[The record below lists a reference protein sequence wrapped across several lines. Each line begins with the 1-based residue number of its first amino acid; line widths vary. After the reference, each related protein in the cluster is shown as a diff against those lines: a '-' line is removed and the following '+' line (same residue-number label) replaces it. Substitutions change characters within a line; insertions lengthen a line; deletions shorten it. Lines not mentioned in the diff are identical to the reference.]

1 MRNRRFLKEA
11 AQRTGVS
18 ITVKKIIALLVL
30 ITVAILVIWFMGR
43 QPPAQVLLHK
53 IERGTVEKTVSNTR
67 AGTVE
72 ACRRSKLS
80 MPSGGRV
87 DSLLVDEGDRVQ
99 KGQVLLS
106 LWNKDR
112 MAMQSQASAMLLSA
126 RHSAEKICVEAD
138 NAERE
143 ANRLDTLLARKLA
156 SREATELGRTKAQ
169 GSGFACEAARDEEQV
184 AQANLDINNVL
195 LEETFLRAPFAGTIA
210 KINGEIG
217 EYVTPSPPGVATPPA
232 VDLIDY
238 SCLYVTSPIDE
249 VDAGELHE
257 GLPARI
263 SLDAFRG
270 EVFVGKLDRIA
281 TYVLD
286 LEKQART
293 VEVDV
298 TFEDPA
304 VRERLLVGYSADID
318 IILETHA
325 DVLRVPTEAV
335 MENDQ
340 VYRYN
345 RDSGTLELVSI
356 DVGLRNW
363 NFTEVTGKLQA
374 GDEIVL
380 SLDVPDLADGLEA
393 VPRDD

>member
-1 MRNRRFLKEA
+1 MFKTSL
-11 AQRTGVS
+11 TGNPAN
-18 ITVKKIIALLVL
+18 VKKL
-30 ITVAILVIWFMGR
+30 IAILIVVVIAVAAIAYLG
-43 QPPAQVLLHK
+43 QDEPTKVTLHTV
-53 IERGTVEKTVSNTR
+53 ERGTVEKTVSNTR

-80 MPSGGRV
+80 MPVGGRV
-87 DSLLVDEGDRVQ
+87 DTLLVDEGDRVE
-99 KGQVLLS
+99 KGQILLS

-112 MAMQSQASAMLLSA
+112 RAMAAQASAQFLSA
-126 RHSAEKICVEAD
+126 SHRAEQICVEAD

-143 ANRLDTLLARKLA
+143 ANRLDTLLAKKLA
-156 SREATELGRTKAQ
+156 SREATELGRTRAH
-169 GSGFACEAARDEEQV
+169 SGRFACQAAHDDEEM
-184 AQANLDINNVL
+184 AKANLELNNVL
-195 LEETFLRAPFAGTIA
+195 LEESFLRAPFAGIVAEIT
-210 KINGEIG
+210 GEIG

-238 SCLYVTSPIDE
+238 SCLYVTAPIDE
-249 VDAGELHE
+249 VDAGELHKD
-257 GLPARI
+257 LPARI

-270 EVFVGKLDRIA
+270 EDFAGTLNRIA
-281 TYVLD
+281 PYVLD

-298 TFEDPA
+298 LFDDPE

-325 DVLRVPTEAV
+325 DVVRVPTEAV
-335 MENDQ
+335 MEDDQ

-345 RDSGTLELVSI
+345 RSTGTLELISFE
-356 DVGLRNW
+356 VGLSNW
-363 NFTEVTGKLQA
+363 NFTEVTDQLHA

-380 SLDVPDLADGLEA
+380 SLDVPGLADGLE
-393 VPRDD
+393 VIPRDD

>member
-1 MRNRRFLKEA
+1 MNNTSL
-11 AQRTGVS
+11 TGNS
-18 ITVKKIIALLVL
+18 ASVKKLVAVLAVVVIA
-30 ITVAILVIWFMGR
+30 ISVISYMGR
-43 QPPAQVLLHK
+43 KPPPEVLLYTVV
-53 IERGTVEKTVSNTR
+53 RGTVEKSVSNTR
-67 AGTVE
+67 AGTVD

-80 MPSGGRV
+80 MPMGGRV
-87 DSLLVDEGDRVQ
+87 DELHVDEGDEVK

-112 MAMQSQASAMLLSA
+112 LAMQSQASAQLQVA
-126 RHSAEKICVEAD
+126 RHNAKKICVEAE
-138 NAERE
+138 NAARE
-143 ANRLDTLLARKLA
+143 ARRLETLLERKLA
-156 SREATELGRTKAQ
+156 SREATELGRTRAQ
-169 GSGFACEAARDEEQV
+169 SSSFACQAAQDEEQV
-184 AQANLDINNVL
+184 AQANLDVNNVL
-195 LEETFLRAPFAGTIA
+195 LEETFLRAPFAGVVA

-238 SCLYVTSPIDE
+238 SCLYVTAPIDE
-249 VDAGELHE
+249 VDAGELRK
-257 GLPARI
+257 GLPARV

-270 EVFVGKLDRIA
+270 EHFPGTVDRIA
-281 TYVLD
+281 PYVLD
-286 LEKQART
+286 FEKQART
-293 VEVDV
+293 VEIDV
-298 TFEDPA
+298 VLDDPS

-345 RDSGTLELVSI
+345 RDSGTLELI
-356 DVGLRNW
+356 TIEVGLRNW
-363 NFTEVTGKLQA
+363 NFTEVTDQLQI

-380 SLDVPDLADGLEA
+380 SLDVPDLADGLEV

>member
-1 MRNRRFLKEA
+1 MFKTSL
-11 AQRTGVS
+11 TGNPAN
-18 ITVKKIIALLVL
+18 VKKL
-30 ITVAILVIWFMGR
+30 IAILIVVVIAVAAIAYLG
-43 QPPAQVLLHK
+43 QDEPTKVTLHTV
-53 IERGTVEKTVSNTR
+53 ERGTVEKTVSNTR

-80 MPSGGRV
+80 MPVGGRV
-87 DSLLVDEGDRVQ
+87 DTLLVDEGDRVE
-99 KGQVLLS
+99 KGQILLS

-112 MAMQSQASAMLLSA
+112 RAMAAQASAQFLSA
-126 RHSAEKICVEAD
+126 SHRAEQICVEAD

-143 ANRLDTLLARKLA
+143 ANRLDTLLAKKLA
-156 SREATELGRTKAQ
+156 SREATELGRTRAH
-169 GSGFACEAARDEEQV
+169 SGRFACQAAHDDEEM
-184 AQANLDINNVL
+184 AKANLELNNVL
-195 LEETFLRAPFAGTIA
+195 LEESFLRAPFVGIVAEIT
-210 KINGEIG
+210 GEIG

-238 SCLYVTSPIDE
+238 SCLYVTAPIDE
-249 VDAGELHE
+249 VDAGELHKD
-257 GLPARI
+257 LPARI

-270 EVFVGKLDRIA
+270 EDFAGTLNRIA
-281 TYVLD
+281 PYVLD

-298 TFEDPA
+298 LFDDPE

-325 DVLRVPTEAV
+325 DVVRVPTEAV
-335 MENDQ
+335 MEDDQ

-345 RDSGTLELVSI
+345 RTTGTLELISFT
-356 DVGLRNW
+356 VGLSNW
-363 NFTEVTGKLQA
+363 NFTEVTDQLHA

-380 SLDVPDLADGLEA
+380 SLDVPGLADGLE
-393 VPRDD
+393 VIPRDD

>member
-1 MRNRRFLKEA
+1 MFKTSL
-11 AQRTGVS
+11 TGNPAN
-18 ITVKKIIALLVL
+18 VKKL
-30 ITVAILVIWFMGR
+30 IAILIVVVIAVAAIAYLG
-43 QPPAQVLLHK
+43 QDEPTKVTLHTV
-53 IERGTVEKTVSNTR
+53 ERGTVEKTVSNTR

-80 MPSGGRV
+80 MPVGGRV
-87 DSLLVDEGDRVQ
+87 DTLLVDEGDRVE
-99 KGQVLLS
+99 KGQILLS

-112 MAMQSQASAMLLSA
+112 RAMAAQASAQFLSA
-126 RHSAEKICVEAD
+126 SHRAEQICVEAD

-143 ANRLDTLLARKLA
+143 ANRLDTLLAKKLA
-156 SREATELGRTKAQ
+156 SREATELGRTRAH
-169 GSGFACEAARDEEQV
+169 SGRFACQAAHDDEEM
-184 AQANLDINNVL
+184 AKANLELNNVL
-195 LEETFLRAPFAGTIA
+195 LEESFLRAPFVGIVAEIT
-210 KINGEIG
+210 GEIG

-238 SCLYVTSPIDE
+238 SCLYVTAPIDE
-249 VDAGELHE
+249 VDAGKLHKD
-257 GLPARI
+257 LPARI

-270 EVFVGKLDRIA
+270 EDFAGTLNRIA
-281 TYVLD
+281 PYVLD

-298 TFEDPA
+298 LFDDPE

-325 DVLRVPTEAV
+325 DVVRVPTEAV
-335 MENDQ
+335 MEDDQ

-345 RDSGTLELVSI
+345 RTTGTLELISFE
-356 DVGLRNW
+356 VGLSNW
-363 NFTEVTGKLQA
+363 NFTEVTDQLHA

-380 SLDVPDLADGLEA
+380 SLDVPGLADGLE
-393 VPRDD
+393 VIPRDD

>member
-1 MRNRRFLKEA
+1 MRK
-11 AQRTGVS
+11 V
-18 ITVKKIIALLVL
+18 IALLIIVAVAVL
-30 ITVAILVIWFMGR
+30 AIWFMGR
-43 QPPAQVLLHK
+43 QPPAQVLLHTVA
-53 IERGTVEKTVSNTR
+53 RGTVEKTVSNTR

-87 DSLLVDEGDRVQ
+87 DSLLVDEGDRVES
-99 KGQVLLS
+99 GQVLLS

-112 MAMQSQASAMLLSA
+112 RAMQAQASARLQSA
-126 RHSAEKICVEAD
+126 RHSAEKICVESE
-138 NAERE
+138 NAQRE
-143 ANRLDTLLARKLA
+143 ATRLDTLLARKLA

-169 GSGFACEAARDEEQV
+169 GSAFACQAARDEEQV
-184 AQANLDINNVL
+184 AAANLEINNVL
-195 LEETFLRAPFAGTIA
+195 LDETFLRAPFAGIVA
-210 KINGEIG
+210 EINGEVG

-238 SCLYVTSPIDE
+238 SCLYVTAPIDE
-249 VDAGELHE
+249 VDAGALQR

-263 SLDAFRG
+263 NLDAFRG
-270 EVFVGKLDRIA
+270 ETFAGTLDRIA
-281 TYVLD
+281 PYVLD

-298 TFEDPA
+298 VFDDPA

-318 IILETHA
+318 IILDTHP
-325 DVLRVPTEAV
+325 DVVRIPTEAV
-335 MENDQ
+335 MDNDE

-345 RDSGTLELVSI
+345 RVTGTLELLSI
-356 DVGLRNW
+356 DTGLRNW
-363 NFTEVTGKLQA
+363 NFTEVTANLQP

-380 SLDVPDLADGLEA
+380 SLDVPGLADGLEV

>member
-1 MRNRRFLKEA
+1 
-11 AQRTGVS
+11 
-18 ITVKKIIALLVL
+18 
-30 ITVAILVIWFMGR
+30 VA
-43 QPPAQVLLHK
+43 H
-53 IERGTVEKTVSNTR
+53 
-67 AGTVE
+67 
-72 ACRRSKLS
+72 
-80 MPSGGRV
+80 
-87 DSLLVDEGDRVQ
+87 
-99 KGQVLLS
+99 
-106 LWNKDR
+106 
-112 MAMQSQASAMLLSA
+112 
-126 RHSAEKICVEAD
+126 HSAEKICVESE
-138 NAERE
+138 NAARE
-143 ANRLDTLLARKLA
+143 ARRLETLLERKLA
-156 SREATELGRTKAQ
+156 SREATELGRTRAQ
-169 GSGFACEAARDEEQV
+169 GSSFACQAARDEEQV
-184 AQANLDINNVL
+184 AKANLDINNVL
-195 LEETFLRAPFAGTIA
+195 LEETFLRAPFAGVVA

-238 SCLYVTSPIDE
+238 SCLYVTAPIDE
-249 VDAGELHE
+249 VDAGELHK
-257 GLPARI
+257 GLPARV

-270 EVFVGKLDRIA
+270 EHFPGTLNRIA
-281 TYVLD
+281 PYVLD

-293 VEVDV
+293 VEIDV
-298 TFEDPA
+298 VFDDPD

-345 RDSGTLELVSI
+345 RDNGTLELVSI

-363 NFTEVTGKLQA
+363 NFTEVTGQLQA

-380 SLDVPDLADGLEA
+380 SLDVPDLSEGLEV

>member
-1 MRNRRFLKEA
+1 MFKTSL
-11 AQRTGVS
+11 TGNPAN
-18 ITVKKIIALLVL
+18 VKKL
-30 ITVAILVIWFMGR
+30 IAILIVVVIAVAAIAYLG
-43 QPPAQVLLHK
+43 QDEPTKVTLHTV
-53 IERGTVEKTVSNTR
+53 ERGTVEKTVSNTR

-80 MPSGGRV
+80 MPVGGRV
-87 DSLLVDEGDRVQ
+87 DTLLVDEGDRVE
-99 KGQVLLS
+99 KGQILLS

-112 MAMQSQASAMLLSA
+112 RAMAAQASAQFLSA
-126 RHSAEKICVEAD
+126 SHRAEQICVEAD

-143 ANRLDTLLARKLA
+143 ANRLDTLLAKKLA
-156 SREATELGRTKAQ
+156 SREATELGRTRAH
-169 GSGFACEAARDEEQV
+169 SGRFACQAAHDDEEM
-184 AQANLDINNVL
+184 AKANLELNNVL
-195 LEETFLRAPFAGTIA
+195 LEESFLRAPFAGIVAEIT
-210 KINGEIG
+210 GEIG

-238 SCLYVTSPIDE
+238 SCLYVTAPIDE
-249 VDAGELHE
+249 VDAGELHKD
-257 GLPARI
+257 LPARI

-270 EVFVGKLDRIA
+270 EDFAGTLNRIA
-281 TYVLD
+281 PYVLD

-298 TFEDPA
+298 LFDDPE

-325 DVLRVPTEAV
+325 DVVRVPTEAV
-335 MENDQ
+335 MEDDQ

-345 RDSGTLELVSI
+345 RTTGTLELISFE
-356 DVGLRNW
+356 VGLSNW
-363 NFTEVTGKLQA
+363 NFTEVTDQLHA

-380 SLDVPDLADGLEA
+380 SLDVPGLADGLE
-393 VPRDD
+393 VIPRDD